1 MDQLFSVTGHQIPK
15 NMTKQY
21 LDNIDPWD
29 ADAKRRFKSALE
41 ISTQKAL
48 CSSQEQYPNVSAQ
61 FNPTALRKAI
71 IVQNFGLSDCNSIG
85 LKCIQF
91 WPF

>member
-15 NMTKQY
+15 NMTKEY

-29 ADAKRRFKSALE
+29 ADAKKRFISALE
-41 ISTQKAL
+41 MSTQKAL

-61 FNPTALRKAI
+61 FNPIALREAK
-71 IVQNFGLSDCNSIG
+71 IVHNFGLSGCNRVG
-85 LKCIQF
+85 LKWIQF